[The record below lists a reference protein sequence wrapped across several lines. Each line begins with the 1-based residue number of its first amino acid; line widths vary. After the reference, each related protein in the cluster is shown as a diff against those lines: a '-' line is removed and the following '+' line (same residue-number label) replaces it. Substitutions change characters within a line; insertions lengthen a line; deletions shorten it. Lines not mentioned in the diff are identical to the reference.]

1 MAELKDALERES
13 EGFELTPGALD
24 RLLARRSARL
34 RRKRVGAAL
43 LALLVAGAGAWG
55 AIRATSSLR
64 PEKPRPATPGSK
76 IAKVTATIVVG
87 PGGDQ
92 AGLAFEDGSL
102 WVGHLSKPEVTR
114 VDARTNR
121 IVGRIRVGEGPKT
134 PPDPDSHGGGP
145 RGLASGFGSVWAV
158 SDDLGAVFRIDPVE
172 GRVVA
177 RIEVGFHPNSLVAG
191 FGAVWVRNTGDGSI
205 SRIDPSTN
213 RVVAT
218 IRIPGEVGRAPAPAV
233 GAGSVWAADDTAGVV
248 YRIDPATNE
257 ISARIP
263 GVPAPGAVA
272 ASDHS
277 VWVLS
282 TGNPSITRIDP
293 TTNAMVDAIHTQG
306 IPSALAVEDGVLW
319 VLSTS
324 AQTLSALDA
333 RDGRRLATV
342 PVGVGASYAT
352 AAGSTV
358 WVSNLSAGTVTRVE
372 LRT

>member
-55 AIRATSSLR
+55 AVRATSSLR

-121 IVGRIRVGEGPKT
+121 VVG
-134 PPDPDSHGGGP
+134 
-145 RGLASGFGSVWAV
+145 
-158 SDDLGAVFRIDPVE
+158 
-172 GRVVA
+172 

-248 YRIDPATNE
+248 YRI
-257 ISARIP
+257 
-263 GVPAPGAVA
+263 
-272 ASDHS
+272 
-277 VWVLS
+277 
-282 TGNPSITRIDP
+282 
-293 TTNAMVDAIHTQG
+293 
-306 IPSALAVEDGVLW
+306 
-319 VLSTS
+319 
-324 AQTLSALDA
+324 
-333 RDGRRLATV
+333 
-342 PVGVGASYAT
+342 
-352 AAGSTV
+352 
-358 WVSNLSAGTVTRVE
+358 
-372 LRT
+372 